1 MTSTIIT
8 ALIGLFCTLASSVGT
23 FLLTKRKYDTEVDS
37 QQIENMNKSFDIYKK
52 TMNETFAM
60 QNSRIAMQEETIKQL
75 QMDNNEL
82 RKQVHN
88 LQMQMAQMFN
98 AVCYDTACKLRRAN
112 FQAGSMTETFHDIKS
127 TR

>member
-1 MTSTIIT
+1 MISTIIT
-8 ALIGLFCTLASSVGT
+8 ALVGLLCTLASSIVT
-23 FLLTKRKYDTEVDS
+23 FLLTKRKYDIEVDT
-37 QQIENMNKSFDIYKK
+37 QQIENMSKSFDVYKK

-75 QMDNNEL
+75 QMDNNDL

-98 AVCYDTACKLRRAN
+98 AVCYDTTCKLRKAS
-112 FQAGSMTETFHDIKS
+112 FPIEMITESIHDNTK
-127 TR
+127 